1 MSGENPTNEATGNMD
16 RRKRSHAS
24 NATIYAIFVIGA
36 IVLVNLIGTR
46 VFGRLDLTTNG
57 IYTLS
62 PASKDLVKNLP
73 DPLTIKAYISKDL
86 PPELVSVSRYT
97 RDLMDEY
104 RSASKGKVH
113 FEAYDP
119 SSDKT

>member
-1 MSGENPTNEATGNMD
+1 MATDNSQSNKDKMD
-16 RRKRSHAS
+16 KRKRSSAS
-24 NATIYAIFVIGA
+24 SATVYTVFAIGA

-46 VFGRLDLTTNG
+46 VFGRLDLTQNG

-62 PASKDLVKNLP
+62 PASKQLVRDLP

-86 PPELVSVSRYT
+86 PPELVAVSRYT

-104 RSASKGKVH
+104 R
-113 FEAYDP
+113 
-119 SSDKT
+119 